1 MNIIIAGCGKVG
13 LKLIEQLSQEGEHN
27 ITCIDL
33 KYQTVQDAMAQH
45 DVIGVVGNSISQD
58 TLNEAG
64 ISSANILI
72 AVTGSDE
79 INLLT
84 CLMAKKLGSLRT
96 IARVRQPE
104 YAKEIP
110 IFKEDLGLAMVI
122 NPEQA
127 AASEIARILRFP
139 SAIQIDTFAKGRIE
153 ILKFK
158 IPEGS
163 VLDNLEI
170 KALAPKLNC
179 DILVCGVERGDTV
192 CIPGGDFVL
201 KSGDYISILSS
212 LKNEYNF
219 FKKIGFKTNSVKDTV
234 IVGGGATTYY
244 LAEQLTQTGVSVKII
259 EQDPERCDELCRALP
274 KATIINGDGSETRI
288 LMEEG
293 IQYAESFVALTN
305 IDEENIMLT
314 LFAKSQTKGKLVTK
328 INRIEYGDVITSLDL
343 DTIIYPKNIT
353 AEYIVRFIRAR
364 NNSPSS
370 HIETLHLILDG
381 KAEALEFRIK
391 ENSPVTGTTI
401 ENLNLKDNVLIA
413 CINRNGRFITPRG
426 HDEILPNDTVIVVT
440 THSGFDSIN
449 DILQ

>member
-13 LKLIEQLSQEGEHN
+13 LKLVEQLTQENEHN

-33 KYQTVQDAMAQH
+33 KYQTVQDAIAQY
-45 DVIGVVGNSISQD
+45 DIMGVVGNSVSQD
-58 TLNEAG
+58 TLSEAG
-64 ISSANILI
+64 IASANILI

-84 CLMAKKLGSLRT
+84 CLMAKKLGAQRT

-104 YAKEIP
+104 YSKEIP
-110 IFKEDLGLAMVI
+110 LFKEDLGLSMVV

-127 AASEIARILRFP
+127 AAREIAKILRFP
-139 SAIQIDTFAKGRIE
+139 SAIQIDTFAKGRVE

-158 IPEGS
+158 IPDGS
-163 VLDNLEI
+163 VLDNMEI
-170 KALAPKLNC
+170 KSLSPKLNC
-179 DILVCGVERGDTV
+179 DILVCGVERGDEI
-192 CIPGGDFVL
+192 CIPGGDFIL

-212 LKNEYNF
+212 IKNEDYF
-219 FKKIGFKTNSVKDTV
+219 FKKIGFKTNSVRDTI
-234 IVGGGATTYY
+234 IVGGGATAYY
-244 LAEQLTQTGVSVKII
+244 LAEQLTQTGVAVKII
-259 EQDPERCDELCRALP
+259 EQDPERCDELCRVLP
-274 KATIINGDGSETRI
+274 KVTIINGDGSESRI

-293 IQYAESFVALTN
+293 IQYAESFVSLTN

-314 LFAKSQTKGKLVTK
+314 LFAKSQTSGKLVTK
-328 INRIEYGDVITSLDL
+328 INRIEYGDVIASLDL

-370 HIETLHLILDG
+370 HIETLHLILGG

-413 CINRNGRFITPRG
+413 CINRNGKLLTPRG
-426 HDEILPNDTVIVVT
+426 HDEIMLDDTVIVVT

-449 DILQ
+449 DILL